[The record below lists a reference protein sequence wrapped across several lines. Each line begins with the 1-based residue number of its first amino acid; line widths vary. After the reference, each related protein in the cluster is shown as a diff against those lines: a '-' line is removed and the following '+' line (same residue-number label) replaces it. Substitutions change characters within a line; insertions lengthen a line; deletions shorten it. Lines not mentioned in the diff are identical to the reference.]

1 MIESKQQTPQSLL
14 PSCNATFN
22 NSSTSTFI
30 IRELADILGKIDKKI
45 NFFYTERKDDQ

>member
-1 MIESKQQTPQSLL
+1 MIESKQQTQHYLL

-22 NSSTSTFI
+22 NYSTSNFI
-30 IRELADILGKIDKKI
+30 IIELADILGKIDKKI